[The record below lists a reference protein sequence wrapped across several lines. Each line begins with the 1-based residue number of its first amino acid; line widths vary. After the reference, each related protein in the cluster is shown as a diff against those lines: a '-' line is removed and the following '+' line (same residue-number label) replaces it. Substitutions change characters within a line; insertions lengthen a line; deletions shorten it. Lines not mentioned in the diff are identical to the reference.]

1 MGAPPS
7 EKVRGF
13 SLEFADLFPE
23 KAQRVSKRVSK
34 QEKEAALVGAIA
46 MAKEA
51 VVARPEF
58 PTKKQ
63 KDSINRG
70 GCEGG

>member
-1 MGAPPS
+1 VLQ
-7 EKVRGF
+7 ERKVEEAVQ
-13 SLEFADLFPE
+13 LA
-23 KAQRVSKRVSK
+23 KAKK
-34 QEKEAALVGAIA
+34 EMEAAIVGAFA

-63 KDSINRG
+63 KDLINRG
-70 GCEGG
+70 GCVVSCQL

>member
-1 MGAPPS
+1 MEEA
-7 EKVRGF
+7 VQ
-13 SLEFADLFPE
+13 LA
-23 KAQRVSKRVSK
+23 KAKK
-34 QEKEAALVGAIA
+34 EMEAAIVGAFA

-63 KDSINRG
+63 KDLINRG
-70 GCEGG
+70 GCVVSCQL